1 MHGFISGLYMSSRW
15 LLFPPLCFDYCCF
28 VKRFENKKYKISNIV
43 VLQYLL
49 ENRLFHFYMKGH
61 LDVGKI
67 TSNLWIGLSGID
79 LLKILYSNLRVQTRN
94 LFINFSQ
101 LIYQN
106 LQFSKYT
113 SLIYMVIFTSKH
125 MMFECYL
132 KKCFLNCS
140 FRLFIVGVQKYNLF
154 CTLKLILCLANFLLA
169 VAAFLWILWYF
180 LRV

>member
-1 MHGFISGLYMSSRW
+1 MRLTRGRSLTSFFCLCSGVSTPCVEGTILYSWNGLGTLVKSSWPSMHGFISGLYMSSRW
-15 LLFPPLCFDYCCF
+15 LLFPPLRFDYCCF

-67 TSNLWIGLSGID
+67 TSNLWIGLSGMD

-106 LQFSKYT
+106 L
-113 SLIYMVIFTSKH
+113 
-125 MMFECYL
+125 
-132 KKCFLNCS
+132 
-140 FRLFIVGVQKYNLF
+140 
-154 CTLKLILCLANFLLA
+154 
-169 VAAFLWILWYF
+169 
-180 LRV
+180 